1 MLFIKVQQKHIY
13 RGLMMDL
20 NSSST
25 KAVSIENYEIQIFI
39 YDFKHIHVYLC
50 RVSFLRI
57 LDIYKN
63 YFKVRKRWCNLMKS
77 HCARKLWLET
87 EFALIHNILSR
98 SYCVFAPRVLWP
110 KSFLIFIVRWT
121 EELYSQHLPQVGM
134 LVTYWDLCIIG

>member
-1 MLFIKVQQKHIY
+1 MLFIKPRQIHIY

-77 HCARKLWLET
+77 HCACK
-87 EFALIHNILSR
+87 
-98 SYCVFAPRVLWP
+98 LWP
-110 KSFLIFIVRWT
+110 KTEFTLIHHILSKSYCDFASRVSWLTPATWRRCW
-121 EELYSQHLPQVGM
+121 LQSSSLHQQWRSGSS
-134 LVTYWDLCIIG
+134 LVTKSLV

>member
-1 MLFIKVQQKHIY
+1 
-13 RGLMMDL
+13 MMDL

-63 YFKVRKRWCNLMKS
+63 YFKVRKR
-77 HCARKLWLET
+77 
-87 EFALIHNILSR
+87 
-98 SYCVFAPRVLWP
+98 
-110 KSFLIFIVRWT
+110 
-121 EELYSQHLPQVGM
+121 
-134 LVTYWDLCIIG
+134 